1 MTKIIIDNETGR
13 ILDEAI
19 HALPRHSQR
28 MAAYDA
34 ALDGLL
40 DIRSAPE
47 PGGPWCGLSV
57 EERIECMTAAK
68 TGGAFADALAMQE
81 RGYAVGHIPG

>member
-1 MTKIIIDNETGR
+1 MTRIIIDNETGR

-28 MAAYDA
+28 MAAYEA

-40 DIRSAPE
+40 DIHSAPE

-57 EERIECMTAAK
+57 AERIECMIEAK
-68 TGGAFADALAMQE
+68 HGGAYAEAVAMQE
-81 RGYAVGHIPG
+81 RGYAIGHFPG